1 MKVVEVGPSCRVRP
15 ALISAI
21 VNGMDRAIEFT
32 IDAAGIALLRVNRPA
47 ARNALTWIAQEEF
60 AAAVAAARNET
71 IHALI
76 ITGAGG
82 SFVSGGDLKELA
94 GHPEAPAAERLNRVM
109 SGALAGLLD
118 LPYPV
123 IAAVEGDAVGGG
135 CEILTACDLRL
146 AGTGARLSFRQV
158 QNGLTTGWGGT
169 ARLVSLI
176 GQSRAMELLLTG
188 RTIDAEEARAM
199 GLIHR
204 IVPPGNDVLEEAYAW
219 AGEVSRLPRRALA
232 AIKSLVHAAVHLS
245 LPDANALETQLFI
258 NLWPSADHLEAM
270 NAFAEKRPP
279 VFNREP

>member
-1 MKVVEVGPSCRVRP
+1 MGK
-15 ALISAI
+15 
-21 VNGMDRAIEFT
+21 AIEFSV
-32 IDAAGIALLRVNRPA
+32 DSEGIALLRVNRPA
-47 ARNALTWIAQEEF
+47 ARNALTWTAQEEF
-60 AAAVAAARNET
+60 AAAVTAARNE
-71 IHALI
+71 AVRVLI

-94 GHPEAPAAERLNRVM
+94 GHPEAAAAERLNRVM
-109 SGALAGLLD
+109 SGALAGLLE

-146 AGTGARLSFRQV
+146 AAAGARLSFRQV
-158 QNGLTTGWGGT
+158 HNGLTTGWGGT
-169 ARLVSLI
+169 ARLVSLV
-176 GQSRAMELLLTG
+176 GQGRAMELLLTG
-188 RTIDAEEARAM
+188 RKLDAEEARAI

-204 IVPPGNDVLEEAYAW
+204 IVPPGADVLDGAYAW
-219 AGEVSRLPRRALA
+219 AGELLRLPRRALA
-232 AIKSLVHAAVHLS
+232 AIKSLVHASAHLS

-258 NLWPSADHLEAM
+258 NLWPTADHLEAM